1 MRLFPS
7 TGAPATTGLRRT
19 GRAAVAAGLLVVTVL
34 TVLVLT
40 GGPGT
45 TGTAADDG
53 RDRASGHLPLGPAEL
68 AEQRTV
74 TVLAPGVEH
83 LAIRRGGAS
92 PDERWTLTVGLG
104 TSEAEVAELRRRV
117 REAGHTPVL
126 SDVVGADPGRRDGTG
141 PGTLVRVGAYA
152 GEREAEQVREELA
165 ERGVR
170 TRVQHTSGD
179 GRTAT
184 GPWSVHV
191 LVIDPAEFEGR
202 LTADLAAGTVAG
214 RETVSSLVGRTG
226 ALAGVNGG
234 FFVLGERDRPGQ
246 GIAGTEGD
254 LAGVSVIRGELLSE
268 AVNGRPALV
277 LPDGSGAEATIR
289 RLRTRLSVRVGGASH
304 EVTGLNRRP
313 GLIVNCGGVGAQ
325 TPLARPAHDWT
336 CGNAHE
342 LIAIT
347 PEFGARAPG
356 GAGHQIVLDGDGR
369 VTGVRDGGG
378 GPVPADG
385 LVLRATG
392 DAATW
397 LRRHATIGSSV
408 EVTEDVV
415 DVGTGSVL
423 PRSAGTSV
431 VNGGPLLL
439 RDGALA
445 LDPERDGWSPR
456 DIAATDRTEWFT
468 DWYLRRKAR
477 SAAGV
482 TADGRL
488 LLMTADGDQP
498 DRGIGLTIG
507 ETAEVMR
514 SLGAVDAVN
523 LDGGGS
529 AAMAVDGTLVSSP
542 SDAAGERPVAD
553 ALLVLP

>member
-1 MRLFPS
+1 M
-7 TGAPATTGLRRT
+7 TGNRRT
-19 GRAAVAAGLLVVTVL
+19 GRAAVTLGLTVITVVTVVTL
-34 TVLVLT
+34 LVLT
-40 GGPGT
+40 GVPGT
-45 TGTAADDG
+45 ATDDG
-53 RDRASGHLPLGPAEL
+53 RDRAPGHLPLGPADL
-68 AEQRTV
+68 AEHRTV
-74 TVLAPGVEH
+74 TPLAPGVEH
-83 LAIRRGGAS
+83 LAIRRGDAS
-92 PDERWTLTVGLG
+92 PDEHWTLTVGLG

-126 SDVVGADPGRRDGTG
+126 SEVVGADPGRRDGTG

-152 GEREAEQVREELA
+152 GEGEADEVREELA
-165 ERGVR
+165 EAGVR
-170 TRVQHTSGD
+170 TKQQHTSGD
-179 GRTAT
+179 GRVAT

-191 LVIDPAEFEGR
+191 LVIDPEEFDGR
-202 LTADLAAGTVAG
+202 LTAELAAGTVAG
-214 RETVSSLVGRTG
+214 RETVTSLVSRTG

-289 RLRTRLSVRVGGASH
+289 RLRTRLSVRVAGASR
-304 EVTGLNRRP
+304 EVTGLNRVP
-313 GLIVNCGGVGAQ
+313 GLIVNCGGVGEQ
-325 TPLARPAHDWT
+325 TPLMRPAHDWT

-347 PEFGARAPG
+347 PEFGAQAPG
-356 GAGHQIVLDGDGR
+356 GEGYQVVLDGDGR
-369 VTGVRDGGG
+369 VTGARENGG

-392 DAATW
+392 DSATW
-397 LRRHATIGSSV
+397 LRRHVAVGSTVS
-408 EVTEDVV
+408 VTEDVV
-415 DVGTGSVL
+415 DVGTGKVL

-439 RDGALA
+439 RDGAVA

-456 DIAATDRTEWFT
+456 DIAATDRAEWFT
-468 DWYLRRKAR
+468 EWYLRRKAR

-498 DRGIGLTIG
+498 DHGVGLTIG